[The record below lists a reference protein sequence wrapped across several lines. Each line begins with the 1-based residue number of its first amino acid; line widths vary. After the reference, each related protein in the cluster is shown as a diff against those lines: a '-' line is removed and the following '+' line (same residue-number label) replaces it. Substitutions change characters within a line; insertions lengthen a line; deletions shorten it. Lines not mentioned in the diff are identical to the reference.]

1 MQPIP
6 SPLSTD
12 HPLVLRLKRH
22 SRVLLTGPSGSGK
35 TTLARAAA
43 ASLADQNLPC
53 YCLSADP
60 GLPGFGPP
68 GALCLG
74 KWQQD
79 EHGAGD
85 WQLKKMA
92 ALATL
97 DASRF
102 RLPLIE
108 ALRHLCTSLAEAPL
122 IVDAPGVA
130 RGIGGAELLPA
141 LVSAGHIDTLV
152 KLKPSDAP
160 DTFSQEYRA
169 LVIEQLTITP
179 DPQAQHPGKQ
189 LRTQRRTQAWDAY
202 LASATEQS
210 IELSHLAVI
219 GTPPP
224 RSATDAWRGQQLGLL
239 DVQGN
244 TLALGEVIELR
255 DGRLHFLA
263 PALEQ
268 PPHTLVVRDAQRRRN
283 GQLGTA
289 RPYRAPQPASTI
301 EPAMALPPLDA
312 QNGPRP
318 TVRLNGYMVTLMN
331 GAYGDPLLHLRI
343 RHQKRSLLFDLG
355 DPGRL
360 TSRLA
365 HQVSDVFISH
375 AHIDHIGGFL
385 WLLRSRIGDFPA
397 CRFYGP
403 PGLAEHLAG
412 LVGGILWDRVADR
425 APRFDIQELH
435 GDTLK
440 RYLLTAGQALTALP
454 ARPARDGVL
463 LEEQEFRVRATT
475 LDHGTPVLAFAFE
488 PQTQLKV
495 RKERLEAHGLAPG
508 PWLGE
513 LKHHVR
519 AGNSD
524 TRMTLPN
531 GGTAP
536 IEALSQALLFT
547 EPAKRLVYATDLG
560 DTEDNRKRLITLARN
575 AHVLFCE
582 APFREDEADQAKRTG
597 HLTARACGE
606 IATAAG
612 VGQLVPFHFSRRH
625 ANDAETLYAEIR
637 PYFPRL
643 AETLGREPD

>member
-1 MQPIP
+1 MLQETGR
-6 SPLSTD
+6 LSID
-12 HPLVLRLKRH
+12 HPIVLRLKRH
-22 SRVLLTGPSGSGK
+22 SRALLTGPSGSGK

-43 ASLADQNLPC
+43 ASLAAHNLPC
-53 YCLSADP
+53 YCLGADP

-85 WQLKKMA
+85 WQLKKVA

-102 RLPLIE
+102 RLPLVE
-108 ALRHLCTSLAEAPL
+108 ALRHLCASLAETPL
-122 IVDAPGVA
+122 IVDAPGVV

-141 LVSAGHIDTLV
+141 LVSSGRIDTLV
-152 KLKPSDAP
+152 KLAPSDAP
-160 DTFSQEYRA
+160 DALSQEYRA
-169 LVIEQLTITP
+169 LGVEQLTLTP

-210 IELSHLAVI
+210 IGLSRLAVI

-224 RSATDAWRGQQLGLL
+224 RRATDAWRGRQLGLL
-239 DVQGN
+239 DAQGN
-244 TLALGEVIELR
+244 TLALGEIIELR
-255 DGRLHFLA
+255 GDRLHFLA
-263 PALEQ
+263 PTLEQ
-268 PPHTLVVRDAQRRRN
+268 PPHTLVIRDAQRRRN

-289 RPYRAPQPASTI
+289 RPYRAPEAAPAV
-301 EPAMALPPLDA
+301 EPAIALPPLDA

-318 TVRLNGYMVTLMN
+318 TLRLNDGMVTLMN
-331 GAYGDPLLHLRI
+331 GVFGDPLLHLRM

-412 LVGGILWDRVADR
+412 LVRGILWDRVADR
-425 APRFDIQELH
+425 APRFEIQELH

-440 RYLLTAGQALTALP
+440 HYLLTAGQALTALP
-454 ARPARDGVL
+454 ACPVQAGIL
-463 LEEQEFRVRATT
+463 LEEQELRVRATT

-488 PQTQLKV
+488 PQAQIKV
-495 RKERLEAHGLAPG
+495 RKERLEAHGLTPG

-513 LKHHVR
+513 LKHCVR
-519 AGNSD
+519 TGNSD
-524 TRMTLPN
+524 ARMTLPN
-531 GGTAP
+531 GESAP
-536 IEALSQALLFT
+536 VATLSRALLFT
-547 EPAKRLVYATDLG
+547 EPGKRLVYATDLG
-560 DTEDNRKRLITLARN
+560 DTQDNRKRLITLARD

-582 APFREDEADQAKRTG
+582 APFREDEADQARRTG

-606 IATAAG
+606 IATAAN

-643 AETLGREPD
+643 AEAPGNKQG